1 MYDGILFFLFFLF
14 LGYFLIKGKLLPE
27 DSPPFLSS
35 LLMTVCFP
43 AMILKSFLSADIHSL
58 FTTGLS
64 TVIVTLLF
72 SLLPAGILLFRKKPM
87 IHGNLFPFICGIG
100 NVSFVCIPLLS
111 LFLTSEQMLPV
122 YLHVAVQDL
131 LIWGIFH
138 PAFAGKEAGLQWRK
152 LLTEPCLLAVIV
164 GLVLTFCGLSLPT
177 WLQAPIDALNSC
189 VSPLALLFL
198 GMTIARYGLGSWLGC
213 KEALY
218 YTLYKVLLYPCLV
231 CLCLLPFFP
240 LQWVLLMGLLFA
252 SPSPVAAVVWMQRY
266 TKDPSPAIRCLI
278 PSTLLYFALYAPM
291 LLLLCQ
297 KSIFG

>member
-122 YLHVAVQDL
+122 YLHVVM
-131 LIWGIFH
+131 
-138 PAFAGKEAGLQWRK
+138 RK
-152 LLTEPCLLAVIV
+152 
-164 GLVLTFCGLSLPT
+164 
-177 WLQAPIDALNSC
+177 
-189 VSPLALLFL
+189 
-198 GMTIARYGLGSWLGC
+198 
-213 KEALY
+213 
-218 YTLYKVLLYPCLV
+218 
-231 CLCLLPFFP
+231 
-240 LQWVLLMGLLFA
+240 
-252 SPSPVAAVVWMQRY
+252 
-266 TKDPSPAIRCLI
+266 
-278 PSTLLYFALYAPM
+278 
-291 LLLLCQ
+291 
-297 KSIFG
+297 